1 LLTGGLNFSA
11 FSSIHFSTL
20 IGDCT
25 LVIDMSV
32 FDACKAS
39 NSPHCSQYE
48 DRVSLPI
55 LFNPLKHRDPL
66 NDDEFSDLDQS
77 LRAQPGG

>member
-32 FDACKAS
+32 FLRVQGVKLRHRWQNKTRAQSFCLS
-39 NSPHCSQYE
+39 GFRRVQYR
-48 DRVSLPI
+48 DSLSD
-55 LFNPLKHRDPL
+55 H
-66 NDDEFSDLDQS
+66 EFSDLY
-77 LRAQPGG
+77 

>member
-20 IGDCT
+20 IGDST

-32 FDACKAS
+32 FGACKAS
-39 NSPHCSQYE
+39 NSLHRSQNE
-48 DRVSLPI
+48 AGVFLPI
-55 LFNPLKHRDPL
+55 LFRRLKHRVPL
-66 NDDEFSDLDQS
+66 SEHEFSDLD
-77 LRAQPGG
+77 